1 MPGDFSFDPTYQDY
15 TSYFSGLD
23 PSSFSD
29 SSHPEYGTQLT
40 QDQWSALAPS
50 DQWGRIGGQLNLAPS
65 DPRYAGLYPQVA
77 SDGSDPNQDILL
89 RYGSPY
95 DASNFVDPSKV
106 LTGDNLSAYLHSNET
121 PGTERGESGNSNWWQ
136 VPLEGLGILG
146 AEIGTLGAATPFFG
160 AAGAAD
166 AGAAAGLAGAEDV
179 GLSTAYPFGADAA
192 TGAFDVGGSTGFGG
206 ITPLDVG
213 TGAIDGG
220 GAGGV
225 TALDAA
231 GGDTGAFDVGG
242 STGFGGT
249 TPLDAGG
256 GVSIPGVT
264 DFDFDLPSAIPG
276 GDVSIYGS
284 PEVPALADV
293 PTVNVPTPTIN
304 SAGGSLFDQG
314 LDYVTE
320 HPFKTAGAGLSV
332 ASLIAQSRAGK
343 GIPAELT
350 AAAKPIS
357 DEAAALLGQYG
368 KGQLNPEDEWGI
380 NKWLSDQTARIKS
393 YYASAGQGN
402 STAAL
407 NAVAQAESQAQ
418 AMRDKALTGLLTEGL
433 NASGMALGPLTT
445 AIEEEGRNDAAF
457 QAAQANALRALFQL
471 FGSTGGG

>member
-1 MPGDFSFDPTYQDY
+1 MPGDFSLDPTYQDY
-15 TSYFSGLD
+15 SSYFSGVD
-23 PSSFSD
+23 PSSFAD
-29 SSHPEYGTQLT
+29 SAHPEYGTQLT
-40 QDQWSALAPS
+40 QDQWSALSPS

-77 SDGSDPNQDILL
+77 SDGSDPNQDILV

-121 PGTERGESGNSNWWQ
+121 PSTERGESGNSNWWQ

-225 TALDAA
+225 TALDATP
-231 GGDTGAFDVGG
+231 GTGASV
-242 STGFGGT
+242 
-249 TPLDAGG
+249 
-256 GVSIPGVT
+256 PGVT

-276 GDVSIYGS
+276 GDVSAYGS
-284 PEVPALADV
+284 SGVPTLADV

-332 ASLIAQSRAGK
+332 ASLIAQSQAGK

-357 DEAAALLGQYG
+357 DEAAALLAQYG

-418 AMRDKALTGLLTEGL
+418 AMRDKALTGILTEGL

>member
-23 PSSFSD
+23 PSSFAD
-29 SSHPEYGTQLT
+29 SAHPEYGTQLT

-225 TALDAA
+225 TALDATP
-231 GGDTGAFDVGG
+231 GTGASV
-242 STGFGGT
+242 
-249 TPLDAGG
+249 
-256 GVSIPGVT
+256 PGVT

-276 GDVSIYGS
+276 GDVSAYGS
-284 PEVPALADV
+284 SGVPTLADV
-293 PTVNVPTPTIN
+293 PTVSVPTPTIN

-332 ASLIAQSRAGK
+332 ASLIAQSQAGK

-357 DEAAALLGQYG
+357 DEAAALLAQYG